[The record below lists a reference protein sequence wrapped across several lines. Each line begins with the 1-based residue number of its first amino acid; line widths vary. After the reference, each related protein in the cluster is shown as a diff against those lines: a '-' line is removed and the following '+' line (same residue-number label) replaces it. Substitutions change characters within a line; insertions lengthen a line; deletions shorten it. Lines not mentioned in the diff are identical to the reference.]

1 MTDAVP
7 PAVKGIPKSAD
18 PCVLKLDKN
27 QIAKKTECTQ
37 EGVPAES
44 GDAPISG
51 GRPLY

>member
-1 MTDAVP
+1 MTDAVS

-18 PCVLKLDKN
+18 PCAWKLYMKQN
-27 QIAKKTECTQ
+27 FKTECTQ